1 MRDRYQVVVIG
12 GGIVGCSVLYHLAAK
27 GLTDA
32 VLIERA
38 ELTAGS
44 SWHAAG
50 GFHAINADT
59 RVAALQRYTIEM
71 WPTIEAESG
80 QSVGLH
86 MSGGLELAG
95 TPERAE
101 WLKSELAWLRS
112 QGTTDAYLCS
122 PQEAAE
128 LVPIIEP
135 SGVLA
140 ALFDPEEGNLD
151 PNGATYAY
159 AIAAKKRGA
168 EIVEG
173 NRVLELQR
181 QPSGE
186 WLVETEQGPVTAE
199 HVVNAGGLWARRVGR
214 MVGVDHPLTPMV
226 HHFLVT
232 EDIPEI
238 AAIEGDMPAVT
249 DLEGFTYLQKE
260 HGGSCSVCTSRTLDT
275 GRSRERRGTSGGPCS
290 RRSSSGS
297 CPSCRSGSR
306 GSRCCRTWGSGGG

>member
-1 MRDRYQVVVIG
+1 VRDRYQVVVIG

-27 GLTDA
+27 GLADA

-71 WPTIEAESG
+71 WPTVEAESG
-80 QSVGLH
+80 QNVGLH

-135 SGVLA
+135 AGVLA
-140 ALFDPEEGNLD
+140 ALYDPEEGNLD

-168 EIVEG
+168 EIV
-173 NRVLELQR
+173 
-181 QPSGE
+181 
-186 WLVETEQGPVTAE
+186 
-199 HVVNAGGLWARRVGR
+199 
-214 MVGVDHPLTPMV
+214 
-226 HHFLVT
+226 
-232 EDIPEI
+232 
-238 AAIEGDMPAVT
+238 
-249 DLEGFTYLQKE
+249 
-260 HGGSCSVCTSRTLDT
+260 
-275 GRSRERRGTSGGPCS
+275 
-290 RRSSSGS
+290 
-297 CPSCRSGSR
+297 
-306 GSRCCRTWGSGGG
+306 